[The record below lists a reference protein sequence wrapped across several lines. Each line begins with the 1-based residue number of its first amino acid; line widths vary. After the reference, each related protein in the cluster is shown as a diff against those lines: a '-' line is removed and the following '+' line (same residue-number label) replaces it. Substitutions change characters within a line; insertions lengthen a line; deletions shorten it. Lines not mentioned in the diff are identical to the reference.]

1 MEGFAYPKIKKNSD
15 IKLEFRDYD
24 KLDISTEA
32 F

>member
-15 IKLEFRDYD
+15 IKLEFQDYD
-24 KLDISTEA
+24 KLDTSTEA